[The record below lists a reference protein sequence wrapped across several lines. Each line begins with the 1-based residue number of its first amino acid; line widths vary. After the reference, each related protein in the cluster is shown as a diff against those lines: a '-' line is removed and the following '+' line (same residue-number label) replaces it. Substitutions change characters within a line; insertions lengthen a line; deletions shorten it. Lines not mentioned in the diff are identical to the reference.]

1 VDGARALADL
11 QGQVAR
17 QPEGGPGYNLPALA
31 GRLVPRR
38 RPHAAVVERQ
48 TRQLEGLVPARVWGF
63 KSPSPHGSPPCL
75 ERGKCRKSRIFTLEV
90 YCGRMAYNKPGDR
103 ENSPGAK
110 KALMVLGVV
119 VLVIATG
126 VGSYL
131 FARRDSS
138 TSKSEADQRGAELAQ
153 VQSQLRSA
161 AKQNDYLAE
170 QVRQGTQALNNA
182 GSDSQHAEKR
192 LRAALRKARKAIARA
207 EVKQLKTEAKLRGL
221 SSGLKGSLGAV
232 NYTPPAK
239 KGDAG
244 SIQGSIT
251 IANSSGTALDAV
263 CVVDVG
269 AVKYAVESLGVP
281 SKGSVVESFQF
292 PYSGPKPSGA
302 SSGGCG
308 RL

>member
-1 VDGARALADL
+1 MPTKKAEDQERSAGA
-11 QGQVAR
+11 Q
-17 QPEGGPGYNLPALA
+17 
-31 GRLVPRR
+31 
-38 RPHAAVVERQ
+38 
-48 TRQLEGLVPARVWGF
+48 
-63 KSPSPHGSPPCL
+63 
-75 ERGKCRKSRIFTLEV
+75 
-90 YCGRMAYNKPGDR
+90 
-103 ENSPGAK
+103 
-110 KALMVLGVV
+110 KALMVVGVI

-138 TSKSEADQRGAELAQ
+138 ASQNQADQRGVELAQ

-182 GSDSQHAEKR
+182 GTDSQHAEKR
-192 LRAALRKARKAIARA
+192 LRAALRKAREAIAKA
-207 EVKQLKTEAKLRGL
+207 HIKQLKTQAKLQGL
-221 SSGLKGSLGAV
+221 SSGLKGTLGAV
-232 NYTPPAK
+232 NYIPPAK

-251 IANSSGTALDAV
+251 IANSAGTALDAV

>member
-1 VDGARALADL
+1 M
-11 QGQVAR
+11 
-17 QPEGGPGYNLPALA
+17 
-31 GRLVPRR
+31 
-38 RPHAAVVERQ
+38 
-48 TRQLEGLVPARVWGF
+48 PARVWGF
-63 KSPSPHGSPPCL
+63 KSPSPHGSLLCL
-75 ERGKCRKSRIFTLEV
+75 VREKCRKSRIFTLEV
-90 YCGRMAYNKPGDR
+90 YCGRMAHNKPG
-103 ENSPGAK
+103 EEEKSPVAK
-110 KALMVLGVV
+110 KALIVLGVV

-126 VGSYL
+126 VGAYL
-131 FARRDSS
+131 FARQDSS
-138 TSKSEADQRGAELAQ
+138 EAQSQADQRGVQLAQ

-182 GSDSQHAEKR
+182 GSDSQQAEKR
-192 LRAALRKARKAIARA
+192 LRAALRKARKAIAKA
-207 EVKQLKTEAKLRGL
+207 EVKQLKTQAKLRGL
-221 SSGLKGSLGAV
+221 SSGLKGTLGAV

-251 IANSSGTALDAV
+251 IANSAGTALDAV

-269 AVKYAVESLGVP
+269 SVKYAVESSEIP